1 MVWPDWWEWELEI
14 SSHCIKR
21 MQERGFHEAGLRAML
36 EDATGLGEQTHGTFV
51 VETRHEGR
59 SWEVIVSP
67 DHGKQLLVIVTAYPN
82 S

>member
-1 MVWPDWWEWELEI
+1 M
-14 SSHCIKR
+14 KR
-21 MQERGFHEAGLRAML
+21 ICAML
-36 EDATGLGEQTHGTFV
+36 EDATGLVEQTHGTFL

-67 DHGKQLLVIVTAYPN
+67 DEELQLLVIVTAYPN